1 MAFLDSPDSALAAI
15 TNGGRSLLARM
26 AMEDV
31 SFKLVGFDVGK
42 SGYLGSNPVKIE
54 PIDPSLTS
62 LVTKFYPATG
72 TTGFASI
79 ERPHPKTLVLNCR
92 LGHSDPDNVGAIGE
106 LGVWV
111 EIVESS
117 VPSEIGTKVLFAVAH
132 FPLIVKNLQNVFV
145 LRVLIQL

>member
-26 AMEDV
+26 SMADV

-42 SGYLGSNPVKIE
+42 SGYLDSNPVKIE
-54 PIDPSLTS
+54 PINPANTS
-62 LVTKFYPATG
+62 LENKFYPAADVA
-72 TTGFASI
+72 GFASI

-92 LGHSDPDNVGAIGE
+92 LGHSEPSNVGAIGE
-106 LGVWV
+106 LGIWV
-111 EIVESS
+111 EIIESS
-117 VPSEIGTKVLFAVAH
+117 VPSEVGSKVLFAIAH
-132 FPLIVKNLQNVFV
+132 FPIIVKNLQNVFV